1 MDLSAFFGKRQAL
14 ACGAARGNSA
24 SPNKKYK
31 RCEHEPTATLAWQ
44 DQPFDEDWL
53 KVNKPTKTVQSEE
66 PAAAAEASAAAAA
79 AAAAAAPT
87 PLIST
92 FVADVI
98 RSVGERLA
106 ADDVRAAVS
115 PEEAVDKVLAMIQ
128 HFSRQSGDTLV
139 NLAAVAP
146 LMHECAA
153 ALHVFTTWPL
163 PDNIWMRPLAELRA
177 MSRAEICSAIAG
189 LGPHDA
195 YVKANGER
203 ALTSTSAQV
212 CCCISL

>member
-1 MDLSAFFGKRQAL
+1 MPFLRHSSSRAASLSRPRRLPPHASSRPALSHRMISAIMFSQKNPPPPQKHPPPPPPPPHPPLLSARYQ
-14 ACGAARGNSA
+14 
-24 SPNKKYK
+24 
-31 RCEHEPTATLAWQ
+31 H
-44 DQPFDEDWL
+44 
-53 KVNKPTKTVQSEE
+53 
-66 PAAAAEASAAAAA
+66 
-79 AAAAAAPT
+79 
-87 PLIST
+87 
-92 FVADVI
+92 VADVI